1 MSKYALKLEQLVQTD
16 KYGDIL
22 VTIQYDGNGPKL
34 VSVNGES
41 LEGELK
47 HNVDTV
53 LGLINFNLAKGITPV
68 ELAEQLEIEPQ
79 DGMHTSLND
88 LLMVVGTSLRD
99 APAGIETIDPSILL
113 EIAPEMIRDF
123 TENAVAMITGDMDAQ
138 PVNIPTTPASEGS
151 YDQSEPASTSQDAS
165 QDQSEKP
172 ATEEGDSK
180 GGFFGGFSNR
190 HGGK

>member
-34 VSVNGES
+34 VSINGEN

-53 LGLINFNLAKGITPV
+53 LGLVNFNLAKGTAPV
-68 ELAEQLEIEPQ
+68 ELAEQLEVEPQ
-79 DGMHTSLND
+79 DGTHTSLND

-99 APAGIETIDPSILL
+99 APAGIETIDPTILL
-113 EIAPEMIRDF
+113 EIAPEMVREF
-123 TENAVAMITGDMDAQ
+123 TENAAAVVGSESTTAQ
-138 PVNIPTTPASEGS
+138 S
-151 YDQSEPASTSQDAS
+151 
-165 QDQSEKP
+165 P
-172 ATEEGDSK
+172 ATPVVQPETESAKQEAPSTQPDQAQDEDTKS
-180 GGFFGGFSNR
+180 GFFGGFNR
-190 HGGK
+190 HGSK